1 MLQGRKGSAIPN
13 GAVQLCFNSTMADAS
28 YYDLLG
34 VKKTATEEEIK
45 KAYRKLA
52 RKHHPDVNQGDKGA
66 EAKFKEISEAYAVL
80 SDKEKRD
87 QYDRM
92 GQEAFSPGG
101 GRHGG
106 GGAANPFGDF
116 DFSQFMGGGGRG
128 KRSSR
133 PTAGPGNMQDIF
145 SDLFGQRGAGP
156 QKGQDVEA
164 ETTIEFR
171 DAIFGKTLQLGLQRQ
186 KECPTCGGLGNVKNQ
201 VCRSCQ
207 GSGVVMQPE
216 QVNVKI
222 PEGVSDGQRIKIRAK
237 GAAGFQGG
245 PSGDLLVLVHVR
257 AHPFFE
263 RKGDDIHIELPVTI
277 GEAIRGG
284 QIDVPTIHGPVRA
297 KIPAGT
303 ESGQAFRLTGKGVKK
318 SRGDGRGDHYY
329 RVQVFVPKRVPA
341 AAMKVVDEIEQLYD
355 ENPRAN
361 LKTGL

>member
-1 MLQGRKGSAIPN
+1 
-13 GAVQLCFNSTMADAS
+13 MADAS

-34 VKKTATEEEIK
+34 VKKAATEEEIK

-80 SDKEKRD
+80 GDKEKRE
-87 QYDRM
+87 QYDRL
-92 GQEAFSPGG
+92 GREAFSSGG
-101 GRHGG
+101 GRQQGR
-106 GGAANPFGDF
+106 GADPFAGF
-116 DFSQFMGGGGRG
+116 DFSQFTGGGRG
-128 KRSSR
+128 RRATRAAPQS
-133 PTAGPGNMQDIF
+133 GNFGDIF

-171 DAIFGKTLQLGLQRQ
+171 DAILGKTLQLGMQRQ
-186 KECPTCGGLGNVKNQ
+186 RECPACGGLGNTDNQ

-207 GSGVVMQPE
+207 GSGVTLQPE

-222 PEGVSDGQRIKIRAK
+222 PEGVSDGAKIRLRGK
-237 GAAGFQGG
+237 GSAGFQGG
-245 PSGDLLVLVHVR
+245 PSGDLLVIVHVR
-257 AHPFFE
+257 THPFFE
-263 RKGDDIHIELPVTI
+263 RKGDDIHVELPITI

-284 QIDVPTIHGPVRA
+284 QIEVPTIHGPVRA

-318 SRGDGRGDHYY
+318 SRGEGRGDHYY
-329 RVQVFVPKRVPA
+329 RVQIFVPRRVPA
-341 AAMKVVDEIEQLYD
+341 AAMQVVEDLEQLYD
-355 ENPRAN
+355 ESPRAN